1 LTVSCQRRSQKVFE
15 VMALSHV
22 GSLIFLVATLIG
34 QIHSQ
39 TCQEAAKC
47 EVSECKLPDC
57 FCSGNET
64 ELDQQELDQ
73 GHKKPQIVYL
83 TFDDALSNLA
93 STQFYEELFGTPTNH
108 TYSNPNG
115 CALRAT
121 HFITHSYTD
130 YSLVNKW
137 WHYGHE
143 IASHSVTHRN
153 DLKYWEGMTE
163 EEFKA
168 EAVGQR
174 RITGQFAA
182 LDPCEIKGWRSPFL
196 QGSADTMYGVLE
208 QENFDYDCTWPT
220 RRFGYVDAEQGLY
233 PYTMDYR
240 SVQDCPIEPC
250 PQCSHPGLWVQPMI
264 DLEDE
269 WIGANPNTPHSG
281 NPCSMLDACTIM
293 QRDNYTVEDPDQV
306 YHMLMKNFKRVYEGD
321 EDFDG
326 QLVPGNRAPWGL
338 YMHAAWFFG
347 DYGWHYTGYKK
358 FIQEIASYDDVW
370 IVPVESGLE
379 YMRSLFFGANLSN
392 EQLIAQGKDN
402 GPFACADIENQ
413 TGKYE
418 KTRNRCGP
426 AKSCRFPNVTQPADN
441 IFNQERYMTICSY
454 NSEGTRQ
461 NCPNEDTYP
470 WLETDNVN
478 PCGGN
483 IPCKDAVNCK
493 L

>member
-1 LTVSCQRRSQKVFE
+1 
-15 VMALSHV
+15 MALRRVASV
-22 GSLIFLVATLIG
+22 IFLVAALVG
-34 QIHSQ
+34 QIQSQ
-39 TCQEAAKC
+39 ACPEAPKC
-47 EVSECKLPDC
+47 DVSACKLPDC

-64 ELDQQELDQ
+64 ELVQQEVEQ

-153 DLKYWEGMTE
+153 DIEYWKGMTP

-196 QGSADTMYGVLE
+196 QGTGDTMYGVLKE
-208 QENFDYDCTWPT
+208 ENFHYDCTWPT
-220 RRFGYVDAEQGLY
+220 RAFGYMDAEQGLY
-233 PYTMDYR
+233 PYTLDYK

-250 PQCSHPGLWVQPMI
+250 PQCSHPELWVQPMI

-269 WIGANPNTPHSG
+269 WIGANPQTPNNG
-281 NPCSMLDACTIM
+281 NPCSMLDACTVIPH
-293 QRDNYTVEDPDQV
+293 DNYGEEDPQQV
-306 YHMLMKNFKRVYEGD
+306 YDMLMKNFKRIYEGD
-321 EDFDG
+321 VDG
-326 QLVPGNRAPWGL
+326 DGEFSPGNRAPWGL

-347 DYGWHYTGYKK
+347 DYGWHYTGYKQ
-358 FIQEIASYDDVW
+358 FIAEIASYDDVW
-370 IVPVESGLE
+370 IVPIEAGLD
-379 YMRSLFFGANLSN
+379 YMKTIAFGANLSN
-392 EQLIAQGKDN
+392 EQLKAQGKDN
-402 GPFACADIENQ
+402 GPFACKDIEEK
-413 TGKYE
+413 TGKYD
-418 KTRNRCGP
+418 KSFNRCGP
-426 AKSCRFPNVTQPADN
+426 SKSCRFPNVTQPADN

-470 WLETDNVN
+470 WLETEHVN

-483 IPCKDAVNCK
+483 LPCKDATTCK
-493 L
+493 VHPTTPTP

>member
-1 LTVSCQRRSQKVFE
+1 MGSHLQKE
-15 VMALSHV
+15 EPVMAFSHV
-22 GSLIFLVATLIG
+22 ASLIFLVGAFVG
-34 QIHSQ
+34 QIQSQ
-39 TCQEAAKC
+39 TCPEAPKC
-47 EVSECKLPDC
+47 VVSECKLPEC

-64 ELDQQELDQ
+64 ELVQQEVEQ

-153 DLKYWEGMTE
+153 DIEYWKGMSA

-196 QGSADTMYGVLE
+196 QGTGDTMYGVLQE
-208 QENFDYDCTWPT
+208 ENFHYDCTWPT
-220 RRFGYVDAEQGLY
+220 RAFGYMDAEQGLY
-233 PYTMDYR
+233 PYTLDYK

-250 PQCSHPGLWVQPMI
+250 PQCSHPGLWEQPMI

-269 WIGANPNTPHSG
+269 WIGANPQTPHNG
-281 NPCSMLDACTIM
+281 NPCSMLDACAVIPH
-293 QRDNYTVEDPDQV
+293 DNYGEEDPQQV
-306 YHMLMKNFKRVYEGD
+306 YDMLMKNFERVYEGD
-321 EDFDG
+321 EDGDG
-326 QLVPGNRAPWGL
+326 ELVPGNRAPWGL

-347 DYGWHYTGYKK
+347 QPWHFEGYKM
-358 FIQEIASYDDVW
+358 FIQEISSYEDVW
-370 IVPVESGLE
+370 IVPVKAGLD
-379 YMRSLFFGANLSN
+379 YMRNPLSN
-392 EQLIAQGKDN
+392 EQLIAAGKTS
-402 GPFACADIENQ
+402 GPFACSDIEEQ
-413 TGKYE
+413 TGKYGSNE
-418 KTRNRCGP
+418 NKCGN
-426 AKSCRFPNVTQPADN
+426 AKSCRYEVNLPEDN
-441 IFNQERYMTICSY
+441 IFGEHYMTICS
-454 NSEGTRQ
+454 SSSS
-461 NCPNEDTYP
+461 CPPEYP
-470 WLETDNVN
+470 WLETEEQNT
-478 PCGGN
+478 CGGAT
-483 IPCKDAVNCK
+483 PCADCQP
-493 L
+493 